1 MALCGVCSTPN
12 LPNLQVF
19 RSVRNSSIGYK
30 RNHSLWQLRSSSFRA
45 KSVIFH
51 CSSSLRQS
59 PSNVEEIDDNPS
71 VSLEDESAHVMQ
83 FKWSDFRILD
93 RVSIGHGGRVL
104 PNLMIVKCFLS
115 FFWISFSLTFTF
127 LQADELVFEAIV
139 QVPDRSVSKIGRAH
153 V

>member
-1 MALCGVCSTPN
+1 
-12 LPNLQVF
+12 
-19 RSVRNSSIGYK
+19 
-30 RNHSLWQLRSSSFRA
+30 
-45 KSVIFH
+45 
-51 CSSSLRQS
+51 
-59 PSNVEEIDDNPS
+59 VEDIDDNPS

-139 QVPDRSVSKIGRAH
+139 QVPDRSVSTSYVLQDFKMNFRGFICGASISQPF